1 MSNQTKLAP
10 LALEPRTPLEKGLPA
25 DRSRTEKGLAVQRT
39 ISRLQESQDPEETE
53 PLLVVKVLTRSLSSH
68 LTPETPRRPSV
79 IRPTPPT
86 SPSHRLSPY
95 EPSITPPRS
104 LAPESD
110 SVFSSPTGSS
120 HLDLSS
126 YNLIELQGSSKAD
139 SGDSIYYNESI
150 TAAATLTRKMAELME
165 ELEDVEHE
173 IEFNLRNFPASGL
186 DEPAL
191 IEDYDVA
198 LNDLKELSK
207 RFSKGIRKLTSPS
220 MGTDATVIESWK
232 AKLTKIEG
240 DLNLHRREVRR
251 RALDLKGHTSGAE
264 AADSTLV
271 RTSTVSA
278 PTVHPLNL
286 SSISTVA
293 QEQLDF
299 DKSKAAKEKKLALA
313 KAKSSTSII
322 KDDLADLTAEYTEH
336 FNWIDAEDSAVQ
348 KAMRNIDKWKEKFT
362 RIRKETRE
370 LEGIVNGED
379 LDELTDEMTRLKT
392 QVSKTETELDEAV
405 KDIKEADAEKGL
417 LTDRRDRTTPV
428 QFPTFSGSPGE
439 DYLEFSTKFEKAIEG
454 NKIPKSDQLDKL
466 REQLRGKAKNLVPV
480 KTESIEKAWDILKS
494 AFGDPMILL
503 KFRKQGLLKLG
514 SYPESLAKSNP
525 QKVVEWC
532 LELERLIDDF
542 IKLGDRELRL
552 EMVAYNDDT
561 INSIVDLFPMRLVFR
576 IEKQDA
582 YGKDKLDAIV
592 EILEEERKI
601 LQRMALRTTPSS
613 KNMSKSQEN
622 ADTKSIGHRVSTI
635 QPKGLSM
642 FTNPRKLPSCRICM
656 ELEKRGDNRDL
667 YESHQGN
674 FPTHCPR
681 WAAMSNED
689 RSEIAKAAKFCLMCM
704 DPKITYNG
712 ASSSGTK
719 HKCITNATKNRFSCS
734 VQRCCFHSWVCLR
747 HREENRALLER
758 FHQEMQ
764 KRKMTFTYFSSIMFA
779 DLNSTDSSLNPTGET
794 CSNSIKDVDAT
805 NLGVVSAAGRPKALN
820 KTGKKPVN
828 LSVPRA
834 IQKLQEL
841 TPEGQH
847 LVTELKDPPLF
858 MFSYTT
864 GKHSDVQI
872 FYDTGNSHVLFK
884 DGTPE
889 NLYGVKIRTGP
900 FPLGAVGDT
909 TVWGGDEWA
918 CQPLTTKGHRE
929 ILIGLTVPKITS
941 NFPYVNLREAT
952 AELKASAPHNVDL
965 QKLRV
970 PDFVGGECHVLLG
983 IQYSSHFP
991 RLVHSLDSGLG
1002 IYEVKLHSHYTA
1014 AVAGP
1019 HSSFNLLAG
1028 KLGNV
1033 ALLLKKFTEG
1043 IDHWKDYGAPA
1054 PKSIGMTSEE
1064 LKYAYLINRD
1074 EICCSTP
1081 MNVSYHDIFN
1091 SDTPVYQICLAHA
1104 ARKVIDDSAAPIS
1117 CYNTHRSRIQTDTRD
1132 DLLDDCTRD
1141 RILLDS
1147 TDEDRA
1153 LWLVGN
1159 NETRKRLTHLC

>member
-10 LALEPRTPLEKGLPA
+10 LALEPRTPLKKGLPA
-25 DRSRTEKGLAVQRT
+25 DRSRTEKGLAVQRA

-110 SVFSSPTGSS
+110 SVFSSPTGTS

-126 YNLIELQGSSKAD
+126 YNLIELQGSNKAN
-139 SGDSIYYNESI
+139 SGDSIYYN
-150 TAAATLTRKMAELME
+150 
-165 ELEDVEHE
+165 
-173 IEFNLRNFPASGL
+173 
-186 DEPAL
+186 
-191 IEDYDVA
+191 
-198 LNDLKELSK
+198 
-207 RFSKGIRKLTSPS
+207 
-220 MGTDATVIESWK
+220 
-232 AKLTKIEG
+232 
-240 DLNLHRREVRR
+240 RREVRR

-264 AADSTLV
+264 TADSTLV

-322 KDDLADLTAEYTEH
+322 KEDLADLTAEYTEH

-362 RIRKETRE
+362 RIRKETHE
-370 LEGIVNGED
+370 LEGIVNGEE
-379 LDELTDEMTRLKT
+379 LDELTDEMTRLKV

-582 YGKDKLDAIV
+582 YGKEKLDAIV

-642 FTNPRKLPSCRICM
+642 FTNPRKLPSCRICK

-712 ASSSGTK
+712 ASSS
-719 HKCITNATKNRFSCS
+719 
-734 VQRCCFHSWVCLR
+734 
-747 HREENRALLER
+747 
-758 FHQEMQ
+758 
-764 KRKMTFTYFSSIMFA
+764 
-779 DLNSTDSSLNPTGET
+779 
-794 CSNSIKDVDAT
+794 
-805 NLGVVSAAGRPKALN
+805 
-820 KTGKKPVN
+820 
-828 LSVPRA
+828 
-834 IQKLQEL
+834 
-841 TPEGQH
+841 
-847 LVTELKDPPLF
+847 
-858 MFSYTT
+858 
-864 GKHSDVQI
+864 
-872 FYDTGNSHVLFK
+872 
-884 DGTPE
+884 
-889 NLYGVKIRTGP
+889 
-900 FPLGAVGDT
+900 
-909 TVWGGDEWA
+909 
-918 CQPLTTKGHRE
+918 
-929 ILIGLTVPKITS
+929 
-941 NFPYVNLREAT
+941 
-952 AELKASAPHNVDL
+952 
-965 QKLRV
+965 
-970 PDFVGGECHVLLG
+970 
-983 IQYSSHFP
+983 
-991 RLVHSLDSGLG
+991 
-1002 IYEVKLHSHYTA
+1002 
-1014 AVAGP
+1014 
-1019 HSSFNLLAG
+1019 
-1028 KLGNV
+1028 
-1033 ALLLKKFTEG
+1033 
-1043 IDHWKDYGAPA
+1043 
-1054 PKSIGMTSEE
+1054 
-1064 LKYAYLINRD
+1064 
-1074 EICCSTP
+1074 
-1081 MNVSYHDIFN
+1081 
-1091 SDTPVYQICLAHA
+1091 
-1104 ARKVIDDSAAPIS
+1104 
-1117 CYNTHRSRIQTDTRD
+1117 
-1132 DLLDDCTRD
+1132 
-1141 RILLDS
+1141 
-1147 TDEDRA
+1147 
-1153 LWLVGN
+1153 
-1159 NETRKRLTHLC
+1159 